1 MKVKS
6 MHWESQWLA
15 NASHDV
21 GFTGFRSTQHTLPC
35 VMQTLKR
42 PEHCSE
48 TQHAGTIY
56 QDALH
61 EMSVHNLA
69 TA

>member
-35 VMQTLKR
+35 VMQTLCGLSIAARLNMQVQYIKMPCMR
-42 PEHCSE
+42 
-48 TQHAGTIY
+48 
-56 QDALH
+56 
-61 EMSVHNLA
+61 
-69 TA
+69 